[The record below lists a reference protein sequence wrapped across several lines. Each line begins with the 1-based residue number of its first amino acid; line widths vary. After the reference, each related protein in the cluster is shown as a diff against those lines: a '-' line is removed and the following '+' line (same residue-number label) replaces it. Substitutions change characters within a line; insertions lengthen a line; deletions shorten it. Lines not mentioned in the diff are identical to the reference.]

1 MSEELEIQVLANSE
15 RFNEK
20 KQELK
25 AFSEEIPEQ
34 SDLPT
39 VPQDDPMLGFIG
51 MEYDVKG
58 KDLNALTDAV
68 QNRMIEQNKHIK
80 KIIQEFNTIYETFQI
95 LDDEYI
101 QSISNSLIA
110 AKEANNKAIQGLREI
125 EEYQTGNKKL
135 LDDVFKQNKDLIDIL
150 KKHHKKLEELEQL
163 EDKQGEIQI
172 EIENLKDNLKTLVK
186 LERLEN
192 SFNDLH
198 LQVEET
204 QNGLKND
211 VDKMNVRLI
220 EEGKNLTLTVE
231 KFQTELEEKQNE
243 IIFLRKGFYI
253 LGILFALIVVFLLF
267 KGM

>member
-1 MSEELEIQVLANSE
+1 MSEELEIQVLAKSE

-20 KQELK
+20 KEALK

-34 SDLPT
+34 KDLPT
-39 VPQDDPMLGFIG
+39 VPTNDPMLGFFG

-58 KDLNALTDAV
+58 QHLNELSQAV
-68 QNRMIEQNKHIK
+68 QDRMIKQNDHIK
-80 KIIQEFNTIYETFQI
+80 KIIQEFNTIYETFQL
-95 LDDEYI
+95 LDDDYI
-101 QSISNSLIA
+101 KRISESLIA
-110 AKEANNKAIQGLREI
+110 AKEANNKAMQGLHEI

-135 LDDVFKQNKDLIDIL
+135 LDDVFKQNKDLIDVL

-163 EDKQGEIQI
+163 EYKQSEIHI
-172 EIENLKDNLKTLVK
+172 EIDSLKAKLKSLVK
-186 LERLEN
+186 IEN

-204 QNGLKND
+204 QNNLKND

-220 EEGKNLTLTVE
+220 EEGKNLTLIVE
-231 KFQTELEEKQNE
+231 KFQTELEEKQKE
-243 IIFLRKGFYI
+243 ISFLRKGFYTI
-253 LGILFALIVVFLLF
+253 GVAVVIIVLFLLF

>member
-39 VPQDDPMLGFIG
+39 VPQDNLMFGFIST
-51 MEYDVKG
+51 EYDVTG

-68 QNRMIEQNKHIK
+68 QNRMIEQNIHIK

-101 QSISNSLIA
+101 QSISKSLIA
-110 AKEANNKAIQGLREI
+110 AKEANNKAIQGLHEI

-135 LDDVFKQNKDLIDIL
+135 LDDVFKQNKDLIDVL

-163 EDKQGEIQI
+163 EDKQSEIQI
-172 EIENLKDNLKTLVK
+172 EIDSLKAKLKSLVK
-186 LERLEN
+186 IEN

-204 QNGLKND
+204 QNNLKND

-220 EEGKNLTLTVE
+220 EEGKNLTLIVE
-231 KFQTELEEKQNE
+231 KFQTELEEKQKE
-243 IIFLRKGFYI
+243 ISFLRKGFYT
-253 LGILFALIVVFLLF
+253 LGVAVVIIVLFILF

>member
-1 MSEELEIQVLANSE
+1 MSEELEIQVLAKSE

-20 KQELK
+20 KEALK

-34 SDLPT
+34 KDLPT
-39 VPQDDPMLGFIG
+39 VPTNDPMLGFFG

-58 KDLNALTDAV
+58 QHLNELSQAV
-68 QNRMIEQNKHIK
+68 QDRMIKQNDHIK
-80 KIIQEFNTIYETFQI
+80 KIIQEFNTIYETFQL
-95 LDDEYI
+95 LDDDYI
-101 QSISNSLIA
+101 KRISESLIA
-110 AKEANNKAIQGLREI
+110 AKEANNKAIQGLHEI

-163 EDKQGEIQI
+163 EEKQSEIQI
-172 EIENLKDNLKTLVK
+172 EIDSLKANLKTLVK
-186 LERLEN
+186 IEN

-204 QNGLKND
+204 QNNFKNYLDEINSKSITEGNNLKLVVEGLETK
-211 VDKMNVRLI
+211 
-220 EEGKNLTLTVE
+220 
-231 KFQTELEEKQNE
+231 LEENQKE
-243 IIFLRKGFYI
+243 IVFLRKGFYA

>member
-39 VPQDDPMLGFIG
+39 VPTDDPMLGFIG

-58 KDLNALTDAV
+58 KDL
-68 QNRMIEQNKHIK
+68 I
-80 KIIQEFNTIYETFQI
+80 
-95 LDDEYI
+95 
-101 QSISNSLIA
+101 
-110 AKEANNKAIQGLREI
+110 
-125 EEYQTGNKKL
+125 
-135 LDDVFKQNKDLIDIL
+135 DVL

-163 EDKQGEIQI
+163 EDKQSEIHI
-172 EIENLKDNLKTLVK
+172 EIDSLKAKLKSLVK
-186 LERLEN
+186 IEN

-204 QNGLKND
+204 QNNLKND

-220 EEGKNLTLTVE
+220 EEGKNLTLIVE
-231 KFQTELEEKQNE
+231 KFQTELEEKQKE
-243 IIFLRKGFYI
+243 ISFLRKGFYTI
-253 LGILFALIVVFLLF
+253 GVAVVIIVLFLLF

>member
-1 MSEELEIQVLANSE
+1 MSEELEIQVLAKSE
-15 RFNEK
+15 KFNEK
-20 KQELK
+20 KEALK

-39 VPQDDPMLGFIG
+39 VPQDNLMFGFINT
-51 MEYDVKG
+51 EYDVTG

-110 AKEANNKAIQGLREI
+110 AKEANNTALQGLKEI
-125 EEYQTGNKKL
+125 EAYQESNKNL
-135 LDDVFKQNKDLIDIL
+135 LNDVFKQNKDLIDIL

-163 EDKQGEIQI
+163 EDKQSEIYN
-172 EIENLKDNLKTLVK
+172 EIDNLKANLKTLVK
-186 LERLEN
+186 LEKLEN
-192 SFNDLH
+192 SFNELH

-204 QNGLKND
+204 QNDLKND
-211 VDKMNVRLI
+211 VEKINVRLT
-220 EEGKNLTLTVE
+220 EEGNNLTLIVE
-231 KFQTELEEKQNE
+231 KFQTELEEKQKE

-253 LGILFALIVVFLLF
+253 LGFLFVLIVVFLLF

>member
-1 MSEELEIQVLANSE
+1 MSEDLEIQVLANSE

-39 VPQDDPMLGFIG
+39 VPTDDPMLGFIG

-68 QNRMIEQNKHIK
+68 QNRMIEQNIHIK

-101 QSISNSLIA
+101 QSISKSLIA
-110 AKEANNKAIQGLREI
+110 AKEANNKAIQGLHEI

-135 LDDVFKQNKDLIDIL
+135 LDDVFKQNKDLIDVL

-163 EDKQGEIQI
+163 EDKQSEIHI
-172 EIENLKDNLKTLVK
+172 EIDSLKAKLKSLVK
-186 LERLEN
+186 IEN

-204 QNGLKND
+204 QNNLKND

-220 EEGKNLTLTVE
+220 EEGKNLTLIVE
-231 KFQTELEEKQNE
+231 KFQTELEEKQKE
-243 IIFLRKGFYI
+243 ISFLRKGFYT
-253 LGILFALIVVFLLF
+253 LGILFALVVVFLLF

>member
-1 MSEELEIQVLANSE
+1 MHEL
-15 RFNEK
+15 
-20 KQELK
+20 
-25 AFSEEIPEQ
+25 
-34 SDLPT
+34 
-39 VPQDDPMLGFIG
+39 
-51 MEYDVKG
+51 
-58 KDLNALTDAV
+58 
-68 QNRMIEQNKHIK
+68 
-80 KIIQEFNTIYETFQI
+80 
-95 LDDEYI
+95 
-101 QSISNSLIA
+101 
-110 AKEANNKAIQGLREI
+110 

-150 KKHHKKLEELEQL
+150 KKHHKKLEDLEQL
-163 EDKQGEIQI
+163 EDKQSEIQI
-172 EIENLKDNLKTLVK
+172 EIDSLKAKLKSLVK
-186 LERLEN
+186 LEKLEN

>member
-1 MSEELEIQVLANSE
+1 MSEDLEIQVLANSE

-39 VPQDDPMLGFIG
+39 VPTDDPMLGFIG

-68 QNRMIEQNKHIK
+68 QNRMIEQNIHIK

-101 QSISNSLIA
+101 QSISKSLIA
-110 AKEANNKAIQGLREI
+110 AKEANSKAIQGLHEI
-125 EEYQTGNKKL
+125 EEYQIGNNKL

-163 EDKQGEIQI
+163 EEKQSEVQI
-172 EIENLKDNLKTLVK
+172 EIDSLKAKLKSLVK
-186 LERLEN
+186 IEN

-204 QNGLKND
+204 QNNLKND

-220 EEGKNLTLTVE
+220 EEGKNLTLIVE
-231 KFQTELEEKQNE
+231 KFQTELEEKQQE
-243 IIFLRKGFYI
+243 ISFLRKGFYT
-253 LGILFALIVVFLLF
+253 LGVAVVIIVLFLLF

>member
-1 MSEELEIQVLANSE
+1 MSEDLEIQVLANSE

-39 VPQDDPMLGFIG
+39 VPTDDPMLGFIG

-68 QNRMIEQNKHIK
+68 QNRMIEQNIHIK

-101 QSISNSLIA
+101 QSISKSLIA
-110 AKEANNKAIQGLREI
+110 AKEANNKAIQGLHEI

-135 LDDVFKQNKDLIDIL
+135 LDDVFKQNKDLIDVL

-163 EDKQGEIQI
+163 EDKQSEIHI
-172 EIENLKDNLKTLVK
+172 EIDSLKAKLKSLVK
-186 LERLEN
+186 IEN

-204 QNGLKND
+204 QNNLKND

-220 EEGKNLTLTVE
+220 EEGKNLTLIVE
-231 KFQTELEEKQNE
+231 KFQTELEEKQQE
-243 IIFLRKGFYI
+243 ISFLRKGFYT
-253 LGILFALIVVFLLF
+253 LGVAVVIIVLFLLF

>member
-1 MSEELEIQVLANSE
+1 MSEELEIQVLAKSE
-15 RFNEK
+15 KFNEK
-20 KQELK
+20 KEALK

-34 SDLPT
+34 SNLPT
-39 VPQDDPMLGFIG
+39 VPQEDPMLGFIG

-58 KDLNALTDAV
+58 KDLNALTDEV

-101 QSISNSLIA
+101 QSISKSLVA
-110 AKEANNKAIQGLREI
+110 AKEANNKAIQGLQEI

-135 LDDVFKQNKDLIDIL
+135 LDDVFKQNKDLIDVL

-163 EDKQGEIQI
+163 EEKQSEVQI
-172 EIENLKDNLKTLVK
+172 EIDSLKAKLKSLVK
-186 LERLEN
+186 IEN

-204 QNGLKND
+204 QNNLKND

-220 EEGKNLTLTVE
+220 EEGKNLTLIVE
-231 KFQTELEEKQNE
+231 KFQTELEEKQQE
-243 IIFLRKGFYI
+243 ISFLRKGFYT
-253 LGILFALIVVFLLF
+253 LGVAVVIIVLFLLF

>member
-39 VPQDDPMLGFIG
+39 VPTDDPMLGFIG

-68 QNRMIEQNKHIK
+68 QNRMIEQNIHIK

-101 QSISNSLIA
+101 QSISKSLIA
-110 AKEANNKAIQGLREI
+110 AKEANNKAIQGLHEI

-135 LDDVFKQNKDLIDIL
+135 LDDVFKQNKDLIDVL

-163 EDKQGEIQI
+163 EDKQSEIHI
-172 EIENLKDNLKTLVK
+172 EIDSLKAKLKSLVK
-186 LERLEN
+186 IEN

-204 QNGLKND
+204 QNNLKND

-220 EEGKNLTLTVE
+220 EEGKNLTLIVE
-231 KFQTELEEKQNE
+231 KFQTELEEKQKE
-243 IIFLRKGFYI
+243 ISFLRKGFYTI
-253 LGILFALIVVFLLF
+253 GVAVVLIVLFLLF

>member
-1 MSEELEIQVLANSE
+1 MSEELEIQVLAKSE

-20 KQELK
+20 KEALK

-110 AKEANNKAIQGLREI
+110 AQEANNTALQGL
-125 EEYQTGNKKL
+125 EETKSYQESNKNL
-135 LDDVFKQNKDLIDIL
+135 LNDILEQNKDIINILKNHHNKLEEIDQLEDRQSQTQIEIDNLKVDLNKLAKIENSFYDLQVQVEEKQSIL
-150 KKHHKKLEELEQL
+150 KKEMDDLYCR
-163 EDKQGEIQI
+163 
-172 EIENLKDNLKTLVK
+172 VK
-186 LERLEN
+186 
-192 SFNDLH
+192 
-198 LQVEET
+198 
-204 QNGLKND
+204 
-211 VDKMNVRLI
+211 
-220 EEGKNLTLTVE
+220 
-231 KFQTELEEKQNE
+231 EEKDHLNQCVEDFQIKLDKSQRE
-243 IIFLRKGFYI
+243 ISFLRNGFYT
-253 LGILFALIVVFLLF
+253 LGVVVVIIVIFLLF
-267 KGM
+267 KGV

>member
-39 VPQDDPMLGFIG
+39 VPQDNLMFGFIST
-51 MEYDVKG
+51 EYDVTG

-68 QNRMIEQNKHIK
+68 QNRMIEQNIHIK

-101 QSISNSLIA
+101 QSISKSLIA
-110 AKEANNKAIQGLREI
+110 AKEANNKAIQGLHEI

-135 LDDVFKQNKDLIDIL
+135 LDDVFKQNKDLIDVL

-163 EDKQGEIQI
+163 EDKQSEIHI
-172 EIENLKDNLKTLVK
+172 EIDSLKAKLKSLVK
-186 LERLEN
+186 IEN

-204 QNGLKND
+204 QNNLKND

-220 EEGKNLTLTVE
+220 EEGKNLTLIVE
-231 KFQTELEEKQNE
+231 KFQTELEEKQKE
-243 IIFLRKGFYI
+243 ISFLRKGFYTI
-253 LGILFALIVVFLLF
+253 GVAVVIIVLFLLF

>member
-39 VPQDDPMLGFIG
+39 VPTDDPMLGFIG

-68 QNRMIEQNKHIK
+68 QNRMIEQNIHIK

-101 QSISNSLIA
+101 QSISKSLIA
-110 AKEANNKAIQGLREI
+110 AKEANNKAIQGLHEI

-135 LDDVFKQNKDLIDIL
+135 LDDVFKQNKDLIDVL

-163 EDKQGEIQI
+163 EDKQSEIHI
-172 EIENLKDNLKTLVK
+172 EIDSLKAKLKSLVK
-186 LERLEN
+186 IEN
-192 SFNDLH
+192 SFNNLH

-204 QNGLKND
+204 QNNLKND

-220 EEGKNLTLTVE
+220 EEGKNLTLIVE
-231 KFQTELEEKQNE
+231 KFQTELEEKQKE
-243 IIFLRKGFYI
+243 ISFLRKGFYTI
-253 LGILFALIVVFLLF
+253 GVAVVIIVLFLLF

>member
-1 MSEELEIQVLANSE
+1 MSEELEIQVLAKSE
-15 RFNEK
+15 KFNEK
-20 KQELK
+20 KEALK

-39 VPQDDPMLGFIG
+39 VPQDNLMFGFIN
-51 MEYDVKG
+51 MEYDVTG

-68 QNRMIEQNKHIK
+68 QNKMIEQNKHIK

-101 QSISNSLIA
+101 QSISKSLVA
-110 AKEANNKAIQGLREI
+110 AKEANNKAIQGLHEI
-125 EEYQTGNKKL
+125 EEYQTGNKKI
-135 LDDVFKQNKDLIDIL
+135 LDDVFKQNKDLIDVL
-150 KKHHKKLEELEQL
+150 KKHHDRL
-163 EDKQGEIQI
+163 EDLEI
-172 EIENLKDNLKTLVK
+172 
-186 LERLEN
+186 LEN

-204 QNGLKND
+204 QNNFKNYLDEINNKSITEGNNLKLVVEGLETK
-211 VDKMNVRLI
+211 
-220 EEGKNLTLTVE
+220 
-231 KFQTELEEKQNE
+231 LEEKQKE
-243 IIFLRKGFYI
+243 IVFLKKGFYA

>member
-39 VPQDDPMLGFIG
+39 VPTDDPMLGFIG

-68 QNRMIEQNKHIK
+68 QNRMIEQNIHIK

-101 QSISNSLIA
+101 QSISKSLIA
-110 AKEANNKAIQGLREI
+110 AKEANNKAIQGLHEI

-135 LDDVFKQNKDLIDIL
+135 LDDIFKQNKDLIDVL

-163 EDKQGEIQI
+163 EDKQSEIHI
-172 EIENLKDNLKTLVK
+172 EIDSLKAKLKSLVK
-186 LERLEN
+186 IEN

-204 QNGLKND
+204 QNNLKND

-220 EEGKNLTLTVE
+220 EEGKNLTLIVE
-231 KFQTELEEKQNE
+231 KFQTELEEKQKE
-243 IIFLRKGFYI
+243 ISFLRKGFYTI
-253 LGILFALIVVFLLF
+253 GVAVIIIVLFLLF

>member
-1 MSEELEIQVLANSE
+1 MSEDLEIQVLANSE

-39 VPQDDPMLGFIG
+39 VPTDDSMLGFIG

-68 QNRMIEQNKHIK
+68 QNRMIEQNIHIK

-101 QSISNSLIA
+101 QSISRSLIA
-110 AKEANNKAIQGLREI
+110 AKEANNKAIQGLHEI

-135 LDDVFKQNKDLIDIL
+135 LDDVFKQNKDLIDVL

-163 EDKQGEIQI
+163 EDKQSEIQI
-172 EIENLKDNLKTLVK
+172 EIDSLKAKLKSLVK
-186 LERLEN
+186 IEN

-204 QNGLKND
+204 QNNLKND

-220 EEGKNLTLTVE
+220 EEGRNLTLIVE
-231 KFQTELEEKQNE
+231 KFQTELEEKQKE
-243 IIFLRKGFYI
+243 ISFLRKGFYT
-253 LGILFALIVVFLLF
+253 LGVAVVIIVLFLLF

>member
-39 VPQDDPMLGFIG
+39 VPTDDPMLGFIG

-68 QNRMIEQNKHIK
+68 QNRMIEQNIHIK

-101 QSISNSLIA
+101 QSISKSLIA
-110 AKEANNKAIQGLREI
+110 AKEANNKAIQGLHEI

-163 EDKQGEIQI
+163 EEKQSEIQI
-172 EIENLKDNLKTLVK
+172 EIDSLKAKLKSLVK
-186 LERLEN
+186 IEN
-192 SFNDLH
+192 SFNDLRF
-198 LQVEET
+198 QVEET
-204 QNGLKND
+204 QNNLKND

-220 EEGKNLTLTVE
+220 EEGKNLTLIVE
-231 KFQTELEEKQNE
+231 KFQTELEEKQKE
-243 IIFLRKGFYI
+243 ISFLRKGFYT
-253 LGILFALIVVFLLF
+253 LGVAVVIIVLFILF

>member
-1 MSEELEIQVLANSE
+1 MSEDLEIQVLANSE

-39 VPQDDPMLGFIG
+39 VPTDDPMLGFIG

-68 QNRMIEQNKHIK
+68 QNRMIEQNIHIK

-101 QSISNSLIA
+101 QSISKSLIA
-110 AKEANNKAIQGLREI
+110 AKEANNKAIQGLHEI
-125 EEYQTGNKKL
+125 EEYQIGNNKL
-135 LDDVFKQNKDLIDIL
+135 LDDVFKQNKDLIDVL

-163 EDKQGEIQI
+163 EEKQSEVQI
-172 EIENLKDNLKTLVK
+172 EIDSLKAKLKSLVK
-186 LERLEN
+186 IEN

-204 QNGLKND
+204 QNNLKND

-220 EEGKNLTLTVE
+220 EEGKNLTLIVE
-231 KFQTELEEKQNE
+231 KFQTELEEKQQE
-243 IIFLRKGFYI
+243 ISFLRKGLYT
-253 LGILFALIVVFLLF
+253 LGVAVVIIVLFLLF

>member
-39 VPQDDPMLGFIG
+39 VPTDDPMLGFIG

-68 QNRMIEQNKHIK
+68 QNRMIEQNIHIK

-101 QSISNSLIA
+101 QSISKSLIA
-110 AKEANNKAIQGLREI
+110 AKEANNKAIQGLHEI

-135 LDDVFKQNKDLIDIL
+135 LDDVFKQNKDLIDVL

-163 EDKQGEIQI
+163 EDKQSEIHI
-172 EIENLKDNLKTLVK
+172 EIDSLKAKLKSLVK
-186 LERLEN
+186 IEN

-204 QNGLKND
+204 QNNLKND
-211 VDKMNVRLI
+211 VNKMNVRLI
-220 EEGKNLTLTVE
+220 VEGKNLTLIVE
-231 KFQTELEEKQNE
+231 KFQTELEEKQKE
-243 IIFLRKGFYI
+243 ISFLRKGFYTI
-253 LGILFALIVVFLLF
+253 GVAVVIIVLFLLF

>member
-1 MSEELEIQVLANSE
+1 MSEELEIQVLAKSE
-15 RFNEK
+15 KFNEK
-20 KQELK
+20 KEALK

-34 SDLPT
+34 SNLPT
-39 VPQDDPMLGFIG
+39 VPQEDPMLGFIG

-58 KDLNALTDAV
+58 KDLNALTDEV

-101 QSISNSLIA
+101 QSISKSLVA
-110 AKEANNKAIQGLREI
+110 AKEANNKAIQGLQEI

-163 EDKQGEIQI
+163 EEKQSEIQI
-172 EIENLKDNLKTLVK
+172 EIDSLKAKLKSLVK
-186 LERLEN
+186 IEN

-198 LQVEET
+198 LQVKET
-204 QNGLKND
+204 QNELKND

-220 EEGKNLTLTVE
+220 DESKNLTLIVE
-231 KFQTELEEKQNE
+231 KFQTELEEKQKE
-243 IIFLRKGFYI
+243 ISFLRKGFYT

>member
-1 MSEELEIQVLANSE
+1 MSEELEIQVLVKSE
-15 RFNEK
+15 KFNEK
-20 KQELK
+20 KEALK

-39 VPQDDPMLGFIG
+39 VPQDNLMFGFIN
-51 MEYDVKG
+51 MEYDVTG

-68 QNRMIEQNKHIK
+68 QNKMIEQNKHIK

-101 QSISNSLIA
+101 QSISKSLIA
-110 AKEANNKAIQGLREI
+110 AKEANDKAMQGLHEI

-135 LDDVFKQNKDLIDIL
+135 LDDVFNQNKDLIDIL

-163 EDKQGEIQI
+163 EEKQSEIQI
-172 EIENLKDNLKTLVK
+172 EIDSLKANLKTLVK
-186 LERLEN
+186 IEN

-198 LQVEET
+198 LQVKET
-204 QNGLKND
+204 QNELKND
-211 VDKMNVRLI
+211 VDKMDVRLI
-220 EEGKNLTLTVE
+220 DESKNLTLIVE
-231 KFQTELEEKQNE
+231 KFQTELEEKQKE
-243 IIFLRKGFYI
+243 ISFLRKGFYA

>member
-1 MSEELEIQVLANSE
+1 
-15 RFNEK
+15 
-20 KQELK
+20 
-25 AFSEEIPEQ
+25 
-34 SDLPT
+34 
-39 VPQDDPMLGFIG
+39 MLGFIG

-68 QNRMIEQNKHIK
+68 QNRMIEQNIHIK

-101 QSISNSLIA
+101 QSISKSLIA
-110 AKEANNKAIQGLREI
+110 AKEANNKAIQGLHEI
-125 EEYQTGNKKL
+125 EEYQIGNNKL

-163 EDKQGEIQI
+163 EEKQSEVQI
-172 EIENLKDNLKTLVK
+172 EIDSLKAKLKSLVK
-186 LERLEN
+186 IEN

-204 QNGLKND
+204 QNNLKND

-220 EEGKNLTLTVE
+220 EEGKNLTLIVE
-231 KFQTELEEKQNE
+231 KFQTELEEKQQE
-243 IIFLRKGFYI
+243 ISFLRKGFYT
-253 LGILFALIVVFLLF
+253 LGVAVVIIVLFLLF

>member
-80 KIIQEFNTIYETFQI
+80 KIIKEFNTIYETFQI

-101 QSISNSLIA
+101 QSISKSLIA
-110 AKEANNKAIQGLREI
+110 AKEANSKAIQGLHEI

-135 LDDVFKQNKDLIDIL
+135 LDDIFKQNKDLIDIL
-150 KKHHKKLEELEQL
+150 KKHHKKLEDLEQL
-163 EDKQGEIQI
+163 EDKQSEIQI
-172 EIENLKDNLKTLVK
+172 EIDSLKVKLKSLVK
-186 LERLEN
+186 LEN

-204 QNGLKND
+204 QNDLKND
-211 VDKMNVRLI
+211 LDKMNVRSI
-220 EEGKNLTLTVE
+220 EEGKNLTLIVE
-231 KFQTELEEKQNE
+231 KFQTELEEKQKE
-243 IIFLRKGFYI
+243 IIFLRKGFYT

>member
-1 MSEELEIQVLANSE
+1 MSEELEIQVLAKSE

-20 KQELK
+20 KEALK

-95 LDDEYI
+95 LDDDYI
-101 QSISNSLIA
+101 KRISESLIA
-110 AKEANNKAIQGLREI
+110 AKEANNKAMQGLHEI

-135 LDDVFKQNKDLIDIL
+135 LDDVFKQNKDLIDVL

-163 EDKQGEIQI
+163 EDKQSEIHI
-172 EIENLKDNLKTLVK
+172 EIDSLKAKLKTLVK
-186 LERLEN
+186 IEN

-204 QNGLKND
+204 QNNFKNYLDEINNKSITEGNNLKLVVEGLETK
-211 VDKMNVRLI
+211 
-220 EEGKNLTLTVE
+220 
-231 KFQTELEEKQNE
+231 LEEKQKE
-243 IIFLRKGFYI
+243 IVFLKKGFYA

>member
-1 MSEELEIQVLANSE
+1 MSEDLEIQVLANSE

-39 VPQDDPMLGFIG
+39 VPTDDPMLGFIG

-68 QNRMIEQNKHIK
+68 QNRMIEQNIHIK

-101 QSISNSLIA
+101 QSISRSLIA
-110 AKEANNKAIQGLREI
+110 AKEANNKAIQGLHEI

-135 LDDVFKQNKDLIDIL
+135 LDDVFKQNKDLIDVL

-163 EDKQGEIQI
+163 EDKQSEIHI
-172 EIENLKDNLKTLVK
+172 EIDSLKAKLKSLVK
-186 LERLEN
+186 IEN
-192 SFNDLH
+192 SFNNLH

-204 QNGLKND
+204 QNNLKND

-220 EEGKNLTLTVE
+220 EEGKNLTLIVE
-231 KFQTELEEKQNE
+231 KFQTELEEKQKE
-243 IIFLRKGFYI
+243 ISFLRKGFYTI
-253 LGILFALIVVFLLF
+253 GVAVVIIVLFLLF

>member
-1 MSEELEIQVLANSE
+1 MSEELEIQVLAKSE

-20 KQELK
+20 KEALK

-101 QSISNSLIA
+101 QSISKSLIA
-110 AKEANNKAIQGLREI
+110 AKEANNKAIQGLHEI

-135 LDDVFKQNKDLIDIL
+135 LDDVFKQNKDLIDVL

-163 EDKQGEIQI
+163 EDKQSEIHI
-172 EIENLKDNLKTLVK
+172 EIDSLKAKLKSLVK
-186 LERLEN
+186 IEN

-204 QNGLKND
+204 QNNLKND

-220 EEGKNLTLTVE
+220 EEGKNLTLIVE
-231 KFQTELEEKQNE
+231 KFQTELEEKQKE
-243 IIFLRKGFYI
+243 ISFLRKGFYTI
-253 LGILFALIVVFLLF
+253 GVAVVIIVLFLLF

>member
-1 MSEELEIQVLANSE
+1 MSEELEIQVLSNSE

-20 KQELK
+20 KQALK

-34 SDLPT
+34 FDLPT
-39 VPQDDPMLGFIG
+39 VPDEENILNLFSVDYG
-51 MEYDVKG
+51 VKG
-58 KDLNALTDAV
+58 KDLNALREAV
-68 QNRMIEQNKHIK
+68 HNKIFNQNEHIK

-101 QSISNSLIA
+101 QSISKSLIA
-110 AKEANNKAIQGLREI
+110 AKEANNKAIQGLHEI

-135 LDDVFKQNKDLIDIL
+135 LDDVFKQNKDLIDVL

-163 EDKQGEIQI
+163 EDKQSEIHI
-172 EIENLKDNLKTLVK
+172 EIDSLKAKLKSLVK
-186 LERLEN
+186 IEN

-204 QNGLKND
+204 QNNFKNYLDEINNKSITEGNNLKLVVEGLETK
-211 VDKMNVRLI
+211 
-220 EEGKNLTLTVE
+220 
-231 KFQTELEEKQNE
+231 LEEKQKE
-243 IIFLRKGFYI
+243 IIFLKKGFYT

>member
-1 MSEELEIQVLANSE
+1 MSEELEIQVLAKSE

-20 KQELK
+20 KEALK

-39 VPQDDPMLGFIG
+39 VPQDNLMFGLINT
-51 MEYDVKG
+51 EYGVTG

-68 QNRMIEQNKHIK
+68 QNKMIEQNKHIK

-110 AKEANNKAIQGLREI
+110 AKEANNKAIQGLHEI

-135 LDDVFKQNKDLIDIL
+135 LDDVFKQNKDLIDVL
-150 KKHHKKLEELEQL
+150 KKHHDRLDDLGK
-163 EDKQGEIQI
+163 
-172 EIENLKDNLKTLVK
+172 
-186 LERLEN
+186 LEN

-198 LQVEET
+198 QQVEET
-204 QNGLKND
+204 QNELKND
-211 VDKMNVRLI
+211 IDKMNVRLI
-220 EEGKNLTLTVE
+220 DESKNLTLIVE
-231 KFQTELEEKQNE
+231 KFQTELEEKQKE
-243 IIFLRKGFYI
+243 IIFLKKGFYA
-253 LGILFALIVVFLLF
+253 LGLVVFIVILFLFF

>member
-39 VPQDDPMLGFIG
+39 VPTDDPMLGFIG

-68 QNRMIEQNKHIK
+68 QNRMIEQNIHIK

-101 QSISNSLIA
+101 QSFSKSLIA
-110 AKEANNKAIQGLREI
+110 AKEANNKAIQGLHEI

-135 LDDVFKQNKDLIDIL
+135 LDDVFKQNKDLIDVL

-163 EDKQGEIQI
+163 EDKQSEIHI
-172 EIENLKDNLKTLVK
+172 EIDSLKAKLKSLVK
-186 LERLEN
+186 IEN

-204 QNGLKND
+204 QNNLKND

-220 EEGKNLTLTVE
+220 EEGKNLTLIVE
-231 KFQTELEEKQNE
+231 KFQTELEEKQKE
-243 IIFLRKGFYI
+243 ISFLRKGFYTI
-253 LGILFALIVVFLLF
+253 GVAVVIIVLFLLF

>member
-1 MSEELEIQVLANSE
+1 MSEELEIQVLVKSE
-15 RFNEK
+15 KFNEK
-20 KQELK
+20 KEALK

-39 VPQDDPMLGFIG
+39 VPQDNLMFGFINT
-51 MEYDVKG
+51 EYDVTG

-80 KIIQEFNTIYETFQI
+80 KIIQEFNTIYETFQL

-101 QSISNSLIA
+101 QKISKSLIA
-110 AKEANNKAIQGLREI
+110 AKEANNKATQGLHEI

-150 KKHHKKLEELEQL
+150 KKHHKKLEELEQF
-163 EDKQGEIQI
+163 EDKQSEIQI
-172 EIENLKDNLKTLVK
+172 EIDSLKAKLKTLV
-186 LERLEN
+186 EIEN

-204 QNGLKND
+204 QNDLKNYLD
-211 VDKMNVRLI
+211 EINNKSITEGNNLKLVVEGLETKI
-220 EEGKNLTLTVE
+220 EEK
-231 KFQTELEEKQNE
+231 EEE
-243 IIFLRKGFYI
+243 IVFLKKGFYT
-253 LGILFALIVVFLLF
+253 LGIAVVLIVLFLLF